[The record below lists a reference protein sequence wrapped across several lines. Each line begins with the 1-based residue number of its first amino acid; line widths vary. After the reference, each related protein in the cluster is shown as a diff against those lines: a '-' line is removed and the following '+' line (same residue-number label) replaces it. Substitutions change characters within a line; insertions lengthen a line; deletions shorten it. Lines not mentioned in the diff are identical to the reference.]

1 MSFEL
6 DKPLFSSGTAP
17 MDYGHS
23 KEGPAEYGRGSNEM
37 DFVICGV
44 TGWMLSSFGQWRIF

>member
-6 DKPLFSSGTAP
+6 DKPLFSSGTAL

-23 KEGPAEYGRGSNEM
+23 KEGPAEYRRGSNEM